1 MSTNDRFTPGY
12 VLEVV
17 KTFAPIGL
25 DPCTTSDNP
34 ALAYEFFTEQQSGLS
49 QDWRAALARAHEAAD
64 FSDLIAYVNPPYG
77 RGHLIAWAN
86 AMTHW
91 GREGCEIIGL
101 VPADM
106 STVWMRVL
114 LGSATAIA
122 FWHKRISFGTP
133 EGGYEAGAKFG
144 NAFVYYGER
153 QGRFKRVFSPH
164 AHVLVL
170 R

>member
-1 MSTNDRFTPGY
+1 MSTNDRFTPRD
-12 VLEVV
+12 VLDVV
-17 KTFAPIGL
+17 RSFAPIAL
-25 DPCTTSDNP
+25 DPCTTADNP
-34 ALAYEFFTEQQSGLS
+34 TGADVFVTAERNALAADA
-49 QDWRAALARAHEAAD
+49 DWYRWSCQGSSN
-64 FSDLIAYVNPPYG
+64 FCFVNPPYG
-77 RGHLIAWAN
+77 RGHLLVWAA
-86 AMTHW
+86 AMKRW
-91 GREGCEIIGL
+91 GTYGGCEIIGL